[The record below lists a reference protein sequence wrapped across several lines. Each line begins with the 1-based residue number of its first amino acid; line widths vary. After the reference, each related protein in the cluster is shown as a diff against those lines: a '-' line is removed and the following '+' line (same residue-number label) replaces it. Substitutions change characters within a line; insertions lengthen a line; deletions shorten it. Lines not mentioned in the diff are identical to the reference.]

1 MATPLQP
8 AASRSSPRP
17 PPPPLPLPPPPPHH
31 DTTLTLALALPPPA
45 LACALS
51 PRPLQARR
59 PRTDGAASSSSFARV
74 RSSPTGDTLP
84 CTECGKRFASWKAL
98 FGHMRCHPER
108 QWRGITPPPHFRH
121 GHHQQQHAVGAPPLA
136 VAAAA
141 AGQQFTVQER
151 EIAASL
157 LMLAGARTPGV
168 GKGKKGVLASSSAKK
183 KSYSTPA
190 SSPTAAAPPKCDDHK
205 CSVCAREFATGQALG
220 GHKRCHWEKACA
232 EVMAVATP
240 SSCSPLL
247 ATSEVAAAV
256 VATTLD
262 LNLPP
267 PGTMPA
273 LPWKSDEDGS
283 LNAALDL
290 KLGY

>member
-1 MATPLQP
+1 MATPVQP
-8 AASRSSPRP
+8 AASRSPPRP
-17 PPPPLPLPPPPPHH
+17 PPPPLPLPPPPPQH

-45 LACALS
+45 FACALS
-51 PRPLQARR
+51 RARCKRGGRGRTALPAPLIRQ
-59 PRTDGAASSSSFARV
+59 GAVLAH
-74 RSSPTGDTLP
+74 GDTLP
-84 CTECGKRFASWKAL
+84 CTECGKQFASWKAL

-121 GHHQQQHAVGAPPLA
+121 NHHHQQHAVGVPPLA

-183 KSYSTPA
+183 ESCSTPA

-205 CSVCAREFATGQALG
+205 CSVCARGFATGQALG

-232 EVMAVATP
+232 EV
-240 SSCSPLL
+240 
-247 ATSEVAAAV
+247 AAAAAA
-256 VATTLD
+256 ATTLD

-267 PGTMPA
+267 PGTMLA